1 MASARKTKAR
11 LTKNA
16 LAKLRA
22 KNTDLVKEQEQG
34 LSITEEQA
42 QTLGDELVK
51 STIEGFEKELA
62 KSSPAM
68 QNIAMRF
75 SEMIKEFFVGFK
87 EGVNAE
93 LKQFVKDS
101 GKVVSNSVSVV
112 EKAVTTNLEALKQQI
127 EPPTPGLP
135 APTPAEAPA
144 TVPGKSQE
152 DLIASILARRD
163 ADKSIVAKSTG
174 SNVKNF
180 LTEVALGSI
189 GMPEKGREIV
199 EKRQQKETFIKTE
212 KVLRQEQFKGMS
224 EKEIRKQLE
233 KDYKTIQEST
243 EKLKEIETQ
252 IQSYKEM
259 GYSEKQIEKLGV
271 GAEKPELLKKISAAD
286 VSRLPQMKDSPKEP
300 AKYTEEEKQEEIQR
314 QEVQTK
320 ENEKQTAL
328 LAEIAAL
335 LKQGSGGTQAAP
347 TESSDIGLPSLPI
360 PGKGLLAT
368 AAGAI
373 ASGAKKIAR
382 GAKSA
387 LGLAARN
394 PMASKLLGGAA
405 AVGLGAYTAYSGY
418 QDADRQG
425 EEKNAA
431 IDQALKN
438 GEITPDEALKQKEQ
452 VAAETT
458 ENKGGAVGKGTG
470 MAVGALAGAKAGAL
484 LGSFV
489 GPVGTVVGG
498 LAGGAI
504 GAISGSS
511 VGQNIGGFI
520 GKGVA
525 GVKSMFGMG
534 KPTVENTGSPQEQQA
549 LKAAGSG
556 SKLEQL
562 QAERDKVAKEGP
574 ATESAQSVMAHRR
587 RLASL
592 DKAIEAEKSKGETSA
607 PAAAGTN
614 AAVPTTTAAPGG
626 NAAQAPVT
634 LEKSANGSY
643 SPTETGS
650 GDKVNSLRAKATEL
664 GIDPNN
670 ASGKYEAG
678 VLTAIVDKQTGEEYK
693 VDVSQKD
700 KAKVDAVRA
709 LKSGNGDTSRLENN
723 VTRAEPKLDGS
734 FDQRS
739 FTPRDMSNKLAAIPP
754 DGNGIAAAAAMGKNI
769 VVQAPAPVVV
779 PQGGGSQIVTQPFT
793 TNIRNNEPSISTYL
807 RTRY

>member
-16 LAKLRA
+16 LVKLRA
-22 KNTDLVKEQEQG
+22 KNKDLVQEQEQG
-34 LSITEEQA
+34 LSLTEEQA
-42 QTLGDELVK
+42 QSLGDELVK
-51 STIEGFEKELA
+51 STIQGFEKELS
-62 KSSPAM
+62 KSSPAL

-75 SEMIKEFFVGFK
+75 SDMIKEFFVGFK

-101 GKVVSNSVSVV
+101 GKVVSNSVSTV
-112 EKAVTTNLEALKQQI
+112 EKAVTTNLEALKQQTDI
-127 EPPTPGLP
+127 PTPP
-135 APTPAEAPA
+135 AVPTFAPTEKAPV
-144 TVPGKSQE
+144 VPGRSE
-152 DLIASILARRD
+152 SDLLASILARRD

-174 SNVKNF
+174 SNIKNY

-233 KDYKTIQEST
+233 RDFKTIKEST

-271 GAEKPELLKKISAAD
+271 GAEKPELLRKISAAD
-286 VSRLPQMKDSPKEP
+286 VSRLPLMKEKDSTKEP
-300 AKYTEEEKQEEIQR
+300 VKYTEEEKQEEIQR
-314 QEVQTK
+314 QEVQAK

-328 LAEIAAL
+328 LAEIATL
-335 LKQGSGGTQAAP
+335 LRQGSGGAPASP
-347 TESSDIGLPSLPI
+347 TEGSSFSLPSIPL

-368 AAGAI
+368 AAGAL

-382 GAKSA
+382 GARSA
-387 LGLAARN
+387 LGLAAKN
-394 PMASKLLGGAA
+394 PLASKLLGGAA
-405 AVGLGAYTAYSGY
+405 AVGMGAYTAYSGY

-425 EEKNAA
+425 EEKRAA
-431 IDQALKN
+431 IDEALKN

-452 VAAETT
+452 IDAETT

-470 MAVGALAGAKAGAL
+470 MAVGALAGVKAGAL

-489 GPVGTVVGG
+489 GPIGTVVGG

-525 GVKSMFGMG
+525 GAKNLFGMG
-534 KPTVENTGSPQEQQA
+534 RPTVETTGASQEPQA
-549 LKAAGSG
+549 LALQGVAG
-556 SKLEQL
+556 
-562 QAERDKVAKEGP
+562 
-574 ATESAQSVMAHRR
+574 
-587 RLASL
+587 
-592 DKAIEAEKSKGETSA
+592 
-607 PAAAGTN
+607 
-614 AAVPTTTAAPGG
+614 
-626 NAAQAPVT
+626 
-634 LEKSANGSY
+634 
-643 SPTETGS
+643 
-650 GDKVNSLRAKATEL
+650 
-664 GIDPNN
+664 
-670 ASGKYEAG
+670 
-678 VLTAIVDKQTGEEYK
+678 
-693 VDVSQKD
+693 
-700 KAKVDAVRA
+700 
-709 LKSGNGDTSRLENN
+709 
-723 VTRAEPKLDGS
+723 AEPKVVIGGALGKSVSDEPKSLFERGVAGAKNLFS
-734 FDQRS
+734 GFDTKS
-739 FTPRDMSNKLAAIPP
+739 FTAKDVSGKLASAPP

-779 PQGGGSQIVTQPFT
+779 PQGGGSQIVLQPFT
-793 TNIRNNEPSISTYL
+793 TNIRNKEPSISDYL